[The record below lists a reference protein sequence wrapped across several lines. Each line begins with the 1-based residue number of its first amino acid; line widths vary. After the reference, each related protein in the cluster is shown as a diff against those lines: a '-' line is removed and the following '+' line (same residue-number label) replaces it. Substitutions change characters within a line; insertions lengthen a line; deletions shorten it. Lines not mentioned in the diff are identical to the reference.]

1 MQTTMRLEADYLQ
14 LKTTQPKI
22 RIRDAARHLGV
33 SEADLVALQAG
44 KSVMR
49 LQPKWQEILQAVAA
63 LGSVMALTRNDDAVH
78 ERHGVYNNVSFQGP
92 VGLVVNRDID
102 LRLFMMHWQYGF
114 AVNEHNRLSLQF
126 FDKSGE
132 AVHKI
137 YCTEATNI
145 EAYHAL
151 VHQYKEEEQAPEI
164 VTVSYPPE
172 APEIADEQINVT
184 AFQAAWKAM
193 KDTHDFYMLLK
204 QFRVGRLQAMR
215 LASEDL
221 AIPLN
226 NHVSVSLLQQAA
238 ERAVPI
244 MVFVGNRG
252 CIQIHSGKVNNL
264 METGPWFNVLDSEF
278 NLHLRHTAIK
288 YTYAVTK
295 PSVDG
300 LIHSIEAFDEKGEM
314 IVQFF
319 GERKPGI
326 PELTTW
332 QALVKDI
339 VDTSTL
345 R

>member
-1 MQTTMRLEADYLQ
+1 MQTTMRLEAEYLQ

-137 YCTEATNI
+137 YCTEATNM

-151 VHQYKEEEQAPEI
+151 VNQYKEEEQTPEV

-172 APEIADEQINVT
+172 APEIADEQIDV
-184 AFQAAWKAM
+184 AGFQAAWKAM

-204 QFRVGRLQAMR
+204 QFRVSRLQAMR
-215 LASEDL
+215 LAPEGM

-226 NHVSVSLLQQAA
+226 NQVPVNLLQQAVQ
-238 ERAVPI
+238 RAVPI

-264 METGPWFNVLDSEF
+264 METGPWFNVLDPEF

-332 QALVKDI
+332 QELVHDI
-339 VDTSTL
+339 VNTSTL